1 MTDTEEP
8 IFGAQLA
15 AWRRKIDAVNM
26 PGNVEG
32 LFARYVLGD
41 TAQLQWK
48 VDPETSGWL
57 EVNAHRLDIPCTLA
71 VLGYTTAAQ
80 PTLLADFA
88 DVLVTGIEGLMRRDP
103 YPGDRLTFLYSAP
116 ILIGVYLAGRALQD
130 RLPSFL
136 PWLRDVLG
144 DSRRKPNDAWLDL
157 IHLHLQAELAREPA
171 EIPELASMSGHEL
184 AAAFFMLTSGTGTAG
199 LPVGELRGVQQR
211 AAQTFLRANPDEVD
225 DRKAALWLLFGE
237 RLAIDSADQL
247 VITASQVGLVLRRFP
262 AALRRWRWDDD
273 TLKDPIRWR
282 IDAEREVQDILWI
295 MLRTAFDDVVDEDT
309 LAKLGRSSYRADFG
323 LSRLALLIEVK
334 YVRTSGE
341 FKKIEQEVMI
351 DSVAYLKDERYKQ
364 IIVFIYDD
372 SSSAE
377 QHDLTCRTLFEV
389 PGIVDVIIVSRP
401 GIIPPADLRSGRT
414 MKDGSRSS
422 RKTGVVS
429 KREASR

>member
-1 MTDTEEP
+1 MTETEEP

-41 TAQLQWK
+41 IAQLQWK

-57 EVNAHRLDIPCTLA
+57 EANAHRLDVPHTLA
-71 VLGYTTAAQ
+71 VLGYTATAQ
-80 PTLLADFA
+80 PALLADFA
-88 DVLVTGIEGLMRRDP
+88 DVLVTGVEGLARRDP

-136 PWLRDVLG
+136 TWLREVLG
-144 DSRRKPNDAWLDL
+144 DSRRKPNDPWLGL
-157 IHLHLQAELAREPA
+157 IHLHLQAELAREPV
-171 EIPELASMSGHEL
+171 EIPEFASMSGHEL

-199 LPVGELRGVQQR
+199 LPTGELRGVQHR

-273 TLKDPIRWR
+273 TLRDPIRWR

-295 MLRTAFDDVVDEDT
+295 MLRTVFDDVVDEDT
-309 LAKLGRSSYRADFG
+309 LAKLGRSGYRADFG

-334 YVRTSGE
+334 YIRKPGE

-351 DSVAYLKDERYKQ
+351 DSVAYLKDERFKQ

-372 SSSAE
+372 SSSVE
-377 QHDLTCRTLFEV
+377 QHDLTCRTLLEV

-401 GIIPPADLRSGRT
+401 GIIPTADRRSGR
-414 MKDGSRSS
+414 
-422 RKTGVVS
+422 
-429 KREASR
+429 